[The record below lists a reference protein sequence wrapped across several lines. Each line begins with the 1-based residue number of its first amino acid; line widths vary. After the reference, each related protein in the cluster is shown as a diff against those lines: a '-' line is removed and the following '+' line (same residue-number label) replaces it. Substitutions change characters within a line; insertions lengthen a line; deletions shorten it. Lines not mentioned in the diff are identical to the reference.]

1 MSVLESESSNEL
13 ALDRTNMAV
22 ERTAMAANRTLM
34 AWIRTSL
41 SYTSFGFTIYKFLEA
56 AVKGQAMGIL
66 AANGPRRL
74 GLMLIGLG
82 IGSALV
88 GTIDFYNT
96 IKSLNALSGQ
106 RTRMLNFAFLSGCL
120 VGLLGL
126 FLFITI
132 LTHTEVF

>member
-1 MSVLESESSNEL
+1 MSVLETASSNEL
-13 ALDRTNMAV
+13 ALDRTNMAA
-22 ERTAMAANRTLM
+22 ERTIMAANRTLM

-56 AVKGQAMGIL
+56 ATQGKSMGL
-66 AANGPRRL
+66 LHANGPRRL

-82 IGSALV
+82 TGSALV
-88 GTIDFYNT
+88 GTIDYYHA
-96 IKSLNALSGQ
+96 IKGVHALSGQ
-106 RTRMLNFAFLSGCL
+106 RTRLLNFSFLSGCL